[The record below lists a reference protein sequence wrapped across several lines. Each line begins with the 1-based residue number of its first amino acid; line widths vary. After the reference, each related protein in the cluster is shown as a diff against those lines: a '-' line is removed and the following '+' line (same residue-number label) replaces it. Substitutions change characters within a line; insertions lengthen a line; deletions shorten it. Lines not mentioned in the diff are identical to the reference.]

1 MSTSP
6 DASLVPTTLDTAK
19 QLGLLPEEFEKIKQV
34 LGRVPNFTELSV
46 YSVMWSEHC
55 SYKNSIKWLK
65 TLPRKGKHL
74 LVEAGEENAGLVD
87 LGDGLACAFKIESH
101 NHPSALEPYQ
111 GAATGVG
118 GIHRDIFTMGA
129 RPIAALN
136 SLRFG
141 DLKNDRTKYLLRGVV
156 KGIGDYGNAFGVPT
170 VAGEVYFDPIYQT
183 NPLVNAMSVGIVKI
197 NETVSA
203 TSHGVGNPV
212 YIVGS
217 STGKDGIHG
226 AAFASKEI
234 TKDSVNDL
242 PAVQVGDPFQEK
254 LLLEA
259 SLEVIQTGAVVGMQ
273 DMGAAGITCS
283 TAEMSAKGKS
293 GMKVFLDKVP
303 TRQPN
308 MKAWEILL
316 SESQER
322 MLIVVKKGM
331 EKEVEKVFNKWDLHC
346 TQIGEVTASGDIE
359 YYMGTELVG
368 KIPAESLVLGGG
380 APVYDREVREPSYYS
395 GSKSFDM
402 NYMQPAE
409 DLKEVAEEL
418 IQSLNIC
425 SKKWVYE
432 QYDSMVGIPNMS
444 TNRPSDAA
452 IIRIEDS
459 NKALAVTVDC
469 NARYVYADPFVGAQI
484 AVAEA
489 ARNIVCSGGEPSAVT
504 NCLNFGNPYNP
515 EVYWQFVNA
524 IKGMGKACESFG
536 TPVTGGNVS
545 FYNQSTDGGA
555 VFPTPTIGMIG
566 VLENKYNTM
575 SLDFK
580 NEGDKIYLIGE
591 SRDDISSS
599 QYLQMKFNIQSS
611 PAPHFEIEEE
621 LAVQTS
627 VKTLIK
633 ANLINSAHD
642 VSDGGLFVTLIESA
656 MSGGKG
662 FNIESDPNVRRD
674 AFLFG
679 ESQSRIVV
687 TVPAAREDNFIKTMM
702 KSAAEFSMLGE
713 VKGLQVILDNEKWG
727 SVNHW
732 RTLYD
737 NALEA
742 ILNEG

>member
-1 MSTSP
+1 
-6 DASLVPTTLDTAK
+6 
-19 QLGLLPEEFEKIKQV
+19 
-34 LGRVPNFTELSV
+34 
-46 YSVMWSEHC
+46 
-55 SYKNSIKWLK
+55 
-65 TLPRKGKHL
+65 
-74 LVEAGEENAGLVD
+74 
-87 LGDGLACAFKIESH
+87 
-101 NHPSALEPYQ
+101 
-111 GAATGVG
+111 
-118 GIHRDIFTMGA
+118 MG
-129 RPIAALN
+129 
-136 SLRFG
+136 S
-141 DLKNDRTKYLLRGVV
+141 
-156 KGIGDYGNAFGVPT
+156 
-170 VAGEVYFDPIYQT
+170 
-183 NPLVNAMSVGIVKI
+183 
-197 NETVSA
+197 
-203 TSHGVGNPV
+203 
-212 YIVGS
+212 
-217 STGKDGIHG
+217 
-226 AAFASKEI
+226 
-234 TKDSVNDL
+234 
-242 PAVQVGDPFQEK
+242 
-254 LLLEA
+254 
-259 SLEVIQTGAVVGMQ
+259 
-273 DMGAAGITCS
+273 
-283 TAEMSAKGKS
+283 
-293 GMKVFLDKVP
+293 
-303 TRQPN
+303 
-308 MKAWEILL
+308 
-316 SESQER
+316 
-322 MLIVVKKGM
+322 
-331 EKEVEKVFNKWDLHC
+331 
-346 TQIGEVTASGDIE
+346 
-359 YYMGTELVG
+359 ELVA

-380 APVYDREVREPSYYS
+380 APVYDREVREPSYYA

-402 NYMQPAE
+402 KFMEPAE

-418 IQSLNIC
+418 IESLNIC

-444 TNRPSDAA
+444 TNSPSDAA
-452 IIRIEDS
+452 IVRIEGS

-524 IKGMGKACESFG
+524 IKGMGKACEALG

-566 VLENKYNTM
+566 LLNNKYDAM
-575 SLDFK
+575 SLNFK

-599 QYLQMKFNIQSS
+599 QYLQLKYDIQSS
-611 PAPHFEIEEE
+611 PAPHFEMKEE
-621 LAVQTS
+621 LAVQTA
-627 VKTLIK
+627 VKTLIR

-662 FNIESDPNVRRD
+662 FNIESDPNVRKD

-702 KSAAEFSMLGE
+702 KADAEFSMLGE
-713 VKGLQVILDNEKWG
+713 VKGLQILIDGEKWG

-742 ILNEG
+742 ILTTTAEV